1 MGSRYLTDLAD
12 VCRTAGLVVHT
23 VDGWERRARGSGG
36 YDPGR
41 PTHVM
46 VHHTA
51 SGPSSDPSGDVGY
64 ITSGS
69 PDAPLANLYL
79 SRSGQV
85 WVIAAG
91 ATNTNGSGSAPWPGG
106 CPNDQMNT
114 HAIGI
119 EAANQGTGEPWPM
132 AQQNAYVALCSGLC
146 LAYGIGADLV
156 RAHFEWAPGRKID
169 PAGQSMYA
177 AGAASWAMP
186 AFRDDVASTAV
197 PKPEP
202 PTPIPPTPEDDDM
215 APFII
220 LNRTTGQPALVYGDG
235 RLCGL
240 AGPDLPAFE
249 ARFGP
254 AIPTDPVVFTDMANK
269 G

>member
-1 MGSRYLTDLAD
+1 VGSRYLTDLVD
-12 VCRTAGLVVHT
+12 VCRGAGLVVHI

-51 SGPSSDPSGDVGY
+51 SGPGSDPDGDVAY
-64 ITSGS
+64 IATGS
-69 PDAPLANLYL
+69 PDAPMANLYL
-79 SRSGQV
+79 SRTGDV
-85 WVIAAG
+85 WVVAAG

-119 EAANQGTGEPWPM
+119 EAASTGTGEPWPYN
-132 AQQNAYVALCSGLC
+132 QQVAYVALCSALC

-169 PAGQSMYA
+169 PAGQSMWA
-177 AGAASWAMP
+177 SGSSSWAMDQ
-186 AFRDDVASTAV
+186 FRDDVATDQH
-197 PKPEP
+197 PQP
-202 PTPIPPTPEDDDM
+202 PTPTPEPVEDDDM
-215 APFII
+215 AFII
-220 LNRTTGQPALVYGDG
+220 INKKTGQPALVYGDG
-235 RLCGL
+235 KVTGL
-240 AGPDLPAFE
+240 DGGSLAAFD
-249 ARFGP
+249 ARYGP
-254 AIPTDPVVFTDMANK
+254 AITVEDVTFNDFATK
-269 G
+269 EG

>member
-1 MGSRYLTDLAD
+1 VGSRYLTDLAD
-12 VCRTAGLVVHT
+12 VCRAAGLVVVE

-36 YDPGR
+36 YDGGR

-51 SGPSSDPSGDVGY
+51 SNPGSDPDGDVGY
-64 ITSGS
+64 IASGS
-69 PDAPLANLYL
+69 ENAPLANLYL
-79 SRSGQV
+79 SRTGDV

-106 CPNDQMNT
+106 CPDDQMNT

-119 EAANQGTGEPWPM
+119 EAANNGVGEPWPHV
-132 AQQNAYVALCSGLC
+132 QQTAYVALCAGLC
-146 LAYGIGADLV
+146 AAYGIPTDLV

-177 AGAASWAMP
+177 AGSSSWAMDP
-186 AFRDDVASTAV
+186 FRDDVAADQL
-197 PKPEP
+197 PE
-202 PTPIPPTPEDDDM
+202 PTPIPPTPEGDDDM
-215 APFII
+215 PFII
-220 LNRTTGQPALVYGDG
+220 INNSTGQPALVYGDG
-235 RLCGL
+235 RLTGL

-254 AIPTDPVVFTDMANK
+254 AIPTDPTVFNDMAGK